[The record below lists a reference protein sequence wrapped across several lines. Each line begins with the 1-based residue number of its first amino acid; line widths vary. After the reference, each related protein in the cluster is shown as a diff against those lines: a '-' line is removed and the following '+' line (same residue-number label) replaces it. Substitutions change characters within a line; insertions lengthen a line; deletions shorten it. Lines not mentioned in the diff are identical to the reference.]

1 MQNKNK
7 KYHPRVQDL
16 WLIKDSYNL
25 TNWNKLQVLNVLSSS
40 YSFSLKP
47 HIREKFK
54 NIYSCDSQLK
64 LIKESCHMSSRDKLT
79 LMFQEAYFAKY
90 MNKVKK
96 LLHLTFVLDFLQFQ
110 LMAKLIYLVTRPI
123 ITKKTMHM

>member
-1 MQNKNK
+1 
-7 KYHPRVQDL
+7 
-16 WLIKDSYNL
+16 
-25 TNWNKLQVLNVLSSS
+25 
-40 YSFSLKP
+40 
-47 HIREKFK
+47 
-54 NIYSCDSQLK
+54 
-64 LIKESCHMSSRDKLT
+64 MSSRDKLT

-96 LLHLTFVLDFLQFQ
+96 LLHLTFVLDFLQLQ